1 MIKFV
6 TTEDLQDQ
14 SMLFGFDTKSV
25 LINHVKEFD
34 SILHILHRWLLVMSL
49 KISRHIYSKTALPML
64 I

>member
-14 SMLFGFDTKSV
+14 SMLYGFDTKSV

-34 SILHILHRWLLVMSL
+34 WILHILHR
-49 KISRHIYSKTALPML
+49 
-64 I
+64 